1 MKLTQ
6 EQIDKIHRISD
17 RCIKGIILGGFV
29 ILFLKP
35 GNWFWWVAGI
45 SLAVAIVV
53 NTIVGHWATDEE
65 KEQRIAEL
73 KEAIQEARE
82 EDIKKKSK
90 APQSKEEVECPLI
103 DVNDRQKEEI
113 IELLKRRIT
122 THEKDSSRFSRSV
135 VYTYLSALRALHVI
149 VPVKNSD
156 DIDARR
162 RWIEQITGLYEPQN
176 EWAHFRGD
184 YDEFKHNNK
193 VKAAIKE
200 IESKIEKFR

>member
-6 EQIDKIHRISD
+6 EQIDKIHKISD
-17 RCIKGIILGGFV
+17 WCIKGIILGGFV

-45 SLAVAIVV
+45 LLVVAIVV
-53 NTIVGHWATDEE
+53 NTISSHWATDEE
-65 KEQRIAEL
+65 AQQRKAEI
-73 KEAIQEARE
+73 KEAMQELQE
-82 EDIKKKSK
+82 EDIKKKRK
-90 APQSKEEVECPLI
+90 ALQSKEEVECPLV
-103 DVNDRQKEEI
+103 DLNERQKQAVED
-113 IELLKRRIT
+113 LLKRRIPK
-122 THEKDSSRFSRSV
+122 HAKDEGRFDRAV
-135 VYTYLSALRALHVI
+135 VYTYFSGLRALHVI
-149 VPVKNSD
+149 TPVKSSD

-184 YDEFKHNNK
+184 YEEFKHNNK

-200 IESKIEKFR
+200 IESEIEKFR

>member
-200 IESKIEKFR
+200 IESEIEKFR